1 MHMASRPRT
10 NCAMGSYDRLRH
22 HSTAETATCKKV
34 LIMESL
40 HTHHQDRSSPV
51 EAGAIGM
58 LPDVLDLVRFPA
70 NEAFCEVL
78 VRAFD
83 GLGVALQR
91 AFAPSDD
98 TLFGFDA
105 DEDPSRRKAEYLCR
119 T

>member
-1 MHMASRPRT
+1 MQEFT
-10 NCAMGSYDRLRH
+10 
-22 HSTAETATCKKV
+22 
-34 LIMESL
+34 ESL

-51 EAGAIGM
+51 EAGPIGM
-58 LPDVLDLVRFPA
+58 LPDVLDLVHFPA

-105 DEDPSRRKAEYLCR
+105 NEDPSWRKAEYLCR
-119 T
+119 TRMLTKDVCCKDS